1 MRPGFSVTSKVPSG
15 SGSTAHGLTRPVAS
29 TVTFT
34 AALRGAAQARV
45 WPAKAG
51 RWDGALAALVSS
63 GWQFEGEVCDEAAA
77 QAIRSDG
84 ASTRRKAFVFMGT
97 PNSCCASKEQIW
109 LPIAQFMRSNLFI
122 VLVAVQKLCD
132 SRPRSV

>member
-1 MRPGFSVTSKVPSG
+1 
-15 SGSTAHGLTRPVAS
+15 VAS

-97 PNSCCASKEQIW
+97 RDSCCASTEQIW

-122 VLVAVQKLCD
+122 VLVAIQKLCD
-132 SRPRSV
+132 SRPRCV

>member
-1 MRPGFSVTSKVPSG
+1 
-15 SGSTAHGLTRPVAS
+15 VAS

-63 GWQFEGEVCDEAAA
+63 GWQFEGEVWDEAAA
-77 QAIRSDG
+77 QDRRSGD
-84 ASTRRKAFVFMGT
+84 ARTRRKVFLFMVA
-97 PNSCCASKEQIW
+97 PNSCCASKEQI
-109 LPIAQFMRSNLFI
+109 
-122 VLVAVQKLCD
+122 
-132 SRPRSV
+132 